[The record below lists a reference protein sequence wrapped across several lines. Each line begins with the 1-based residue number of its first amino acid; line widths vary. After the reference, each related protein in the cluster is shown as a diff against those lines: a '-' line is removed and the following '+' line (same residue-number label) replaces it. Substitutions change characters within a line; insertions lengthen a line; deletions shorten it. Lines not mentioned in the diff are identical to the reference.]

1 MSERKTAEIK
11 LRVTPS
17 FKAAVQLAAENAGET
32 MSGYMEKATEDRMKS
47 EKAAV
52 SATGFSLE
60 GEPQIGPSL
69 EVFTGSPIYSEVTP
83 WRFARQFSTNINPV
97 TPVAPTAVPAS
108 RNDNAEQWVSGGHEK
123 FEVPAKS
130 DKVACEKNCSPWQW
144 CECKAGNA

>member
-1 MSERKTAEIK
+1 VSERKTAEIK

-17 FKAAVQLAAENAGET
+17 FKAAVQLAAETVGET
-32 MSGYMEKATEDRMKS
+32 MSVYMEKATEDRMKS

-52 SATGFSLE
+52 SATGF
-60 GEPQIGPSL
+60 
-69 EVFTGSPIYSEVTP
+69 TRSPIYSEVTP
-83 WRFARQFSTNINPV
+83 WRFARHFSTNFNPV
-97 TPVAPTAVPAS
+97 APLAPTAVPAS